1 MGSDESHFNV
11 SLIMSDKVATRCP
24 QTTIFLKRRD
34 SRSGFEPRPF
44 CLPVL
49 LLGHSGSR
57 FISVVPHIC
66 IYTTEVLFLPPP
78 PSNMS
83 SSGAAMLFRSLQ
95 MNSRKMLGSW
105 RNWYFA
111 THGGLVL
118 DVTDTYSRP
127 QKLRHSRSS
136 FRVFQ
141 KTIFNKQDMGRRH
154 KPVPQAHFGT

>member
-1 MGSDESHFNV
+1 MPQLAGLSFFNAELSPKTYWLVLRSQMVGEDGDLCRTLHCHLQNDSCIKMGSDESHFNV

-95 MNSRKMLGSW
+95 MNSRKMLGS
-105 RNWYFA
+105 
-111 THGGLVL
+111 
-118 DVTDTYSRP
+118 
-127 QKLRHSRSS
+127 
-136 FRVFQ
+136 
-141 KTIFNKQDMGRRH
+141 
-154 KPVPQAHFGT
+154 